1 MSSRRPPQQRPAI
14 DGRRLLALVRESEG
28 VVSLVTHDHD
38 YPSYRPAVY
47 ACCYAIIRIGEGVRR
62 LDERSRRRLRS
73 ASLAIWE
80 EARNALAHDLDL
92 VNHAS
97 VLLMIANEMPLLL
110 SDLERLAR

>member
-62 LDERSRRRLRS
+62 LDESSRRRLRS

-80 EARNALAHDLDL
+80 EARNALAHDLGMVDHTL
-92 VNHAS
+92 VLQM
-97 VLLMIANEMPLLL
+97 VANEMPLLL

>member
-1 MSSRRPPQQRPAI
+1 MSSRRPPQRPEI
-14 DGRRLLALVRESEG
+14 DHIRLLELAVEAEE
-28 VVSLVTHDHD
+28 VVSLVTHDHNYWS
-38 YPSYRPAVY
+38 YPPAVY

-62 LDERSRRRLRS
+62 LDRRSRRRLRS

-97 VLLMIANEMPLLL
+97 VLLMVANEMPLLR